1 MIDKLLVFGV
11 ALFALPGLASAADMP
26 LKAPPPVPVASWSGC
41 YIGGHAG
48 GARAHYNDLVRFD
61 DVNLPGGILPEN
73 VLASSYRTSGFA
85 GGGQGG
91 CQLQRGL
98 VVFGL
103 EGDWTSAKQSSQAAF
118 SAPTELF
125 SAGPD
130 ASTRGV
136 SLNSLWSV
144 RMRAGVTATE
154 NLYLYGTLGV
164 GGAKYQ
170 YHYSLSDCDAFA
182 ACVNNA
188 ASFSINPK
196 GFVFG
201 GGAEYR
207 LWSNVIVGAE
217 YLHYALSNDFLLP
230 PSTVLAGA
238 GPTNGDRVNLQGVD
252 VVRARLSYLF
262 SWW

>member
-26 LKAPPPVPVASWSGC
+26 LPAPIPVATWSGC

-48 GARAHYNDLVRFD
+48 GARGHYNDLVRFD
-61 DVNLPGGILPEN
+61 DVNIPGGTLPEFL
-73 VLASSYRTSGFA
+73 LASTYHTQGFA

-103 EGDWTSAKQSSQAAF
+103 EGDWTSAHQSAQVAF
-118 SAPTELF
+118 
-125 SAGPD
+125 AGAGGGD
-130 ASTRGV
+130 TASRGV
-136 SLNSLWSV
+136 RLNSLWSV
-144 RMRAGVTATE
+144 RVRAGVTATE

-164 GGAKYQ
+164 GGAKYN
-170 YHYSLSDCDAFA
+170 YNYSLVDVDTGTA
-182 ACVNNA
+182 AANLT
-188 ASFSINPK
+188 INPK

-201 GGAEYR
+201 AGAEYR

-217 YLHYALSNDFLLP
+217 YLHYAISNDFLLP
-230 PSTVLAGA
+230 PGN
-238 GPTNGDRVNLQGVD
+238 GPVAVGPANGDRVNLKGVD
-252 VVRARLSYLF
+252 VVRARVSYLF
-262 SWW
+262 NWW